1 MKWPDVIIGANTPAI
16 TSRAFTASNSPTHA
30 EEPNKP
36 QIPDNQGEAA
46 KTGSRTGA
54 SDTNSTKNPR
64 TPGNP
69 ELSEADHKQVAELKK
84 IDREVRSHEA
94 AHMAAAGGLAKGAAR
109 FSYQKGPDG
118 QLYAVGGEVS
128 IDTSAVAGNPE
139 ATLAKANIIRA
150 AALAPADPS
159 SQDRAVAASAA
170 QMAAAA
176 RIDIAAENLEKI
188 TQEQHPPADMRQQP
202 EAATTYNTIQ
212 QNPASSTPNGSLFNA
227 TA

>member
-1 MKWPDVIIGANTPAI
+1 
-16 TSRAFTASNSPTHA
+16 
-30 EEPNKP
+30 
-36 QIPDNQGEAA
+36 
-46 KTGSRTGA
+46 
-54 SDTNSTKNPR
+54 
-64 TPGNP
+64 
-69 ELSEADHKQVAELKK
+69 
-84 IDREVRSHEA
+84 
-94 AHMAAAGGLAKGAAR
+94 MAAAGGLAKGAAR